1 MSEPTS
7 EEKKRSKEV
16 AVNTITEE
24 DPVPWYHVRVP
35 KEKYHL
41 ITDEMDRRKKSGEKY
56 LTLTFTDPSA
66 SKSGQP
72 EFIGIDPDD

>member
-1 MSEPTS
+1 MS
-7 EEKKRSKEV
+7 EEKKGSEEV
-16 AVNTITEE
+16 AVNTITGD

-41 ITDEMDRRKKSGEKY
+41 ITDEMDRREKSGEKY
-56 LTLTFTDPSA
+56 VTLTFTDPSG